1 MNLQENISRIK
12 QVMKL
17 NEERDS
23 IADGEV
29 LEKILNKQM
38 PKKYPWWKHIDI
50 ESLEFYESTNVF
62 GRKANQTIIIHG
74 SLYVDSVWAYKEW
87 EYLINNP
94 DYLNKLQLIN
104 LVDDDDLSE
113 ISDKIKEYY
122 QIIDGTDIK
131 KVKYSHL
138 LVKLVTTDS

>member
-62 GRKANQTIIIHG
+62 GRKANQTITIHG
-74 SLYVDSVWAYKEW
+74 HLYVDSVWAHKQW
-87 EYLINNP
+87 KYLINNP
-94 DYLNKLQLIN
+94 VYLDN
-104 LVDDDDLSE
+104 LYLPILMDSE
-113 ISDKIKEYY
+113 EIDKISDKIKEYY

-138 LVKLVTTDS
+138 SVKLVTTDS